1 MTAEPRDEEVERVH
15 KDADG
20 QFAGT
25 QAGGDSDGVV
35 SAKPTAITGSEDATA
50 NKWPPGKKNPPK
62 DWDANYDIGDQSDK
76 T

>member
-1 MTAEPRDEEVERVH
+1 MSNDRQDEEMSRVR
-15 KDADG
+15 KDAKG

-35 SAKPTAITGSEDATA
+35 SAKPTVITGSEDATV

-62 DWDANYDIGDQSDK
+62 DWDANFDIRDQSRGK
-76 T
+76 